1 MGNGI
6 SNTAEDLIN
15 AAIGGTPQD
24 VGMEDLFSFEAGVSK
39 PMSVST
45 DAQFAS
51 ITHVTANVGQAKH
64 QPDGTLRPGTPY
76 LRLRFEDTDGDY
88 AFGMVMANRDDKGKL
103 ADYRW
108 PILYEAM
115 GFNPELPVQWKP
127 VKRENSDTLSVVFS
141 QGTKTDVSLVG
152 VPVGIVVESG
162 NEGYEDRTQ
171 VNRILS
177 ANRVAAASGL
187 DA

>member
-1 MGNGI
+1 MGL
-6 SNTAEDLIN
+6 STKAEELIQS
-15 AAIGGTPQD
+15 AIGSTPD
-24 VGMEDLFSFEAGVSK
+24 DIGMEDLFSFEAGVSK

-45 DAQFAS
+45 DAQFAA
-51 ITHVTANVGQAKH
+51 ITHVTANVGQAKR
-64 QPDGTLRPGTPY
+64 QPDGTMKAAPPY

-88 AFGMVMANRDDKGKL
+88 AFGMVMANRDEKGKL

-115 GFNPELPVQWKP
+115 GFDPEKPVQWKP
-127 VKRENSDTLSVVFS
+127 VKREGSDTLSVMFS
-141 QGTKTDVSLVG
+141 QGSKTDVTLVG
-152 VPVGIVVESG
+152 IPVGIVVESG

-177 ANRVAAASGL
+177 ATRVAAAGTL

>member
-1 MGNGI
+1 MTL
-6 SNTAEDLIN
+6 SKKATDQIN
-15 AAIGGTPQD
+15 AAINGTPDD
-24 VGMEDLFSFEAGVSK
+24 VGMEGLFSFEAGVAK
-39 PMSVST
+39 PMSVAT
-45 DAQFAS
+45 DAQFAN
-51 ITHVTANVGQAKH
+51 ITHVTANVGQPKRQA
-64 QPDGTLRPGTPY
+64 DGSMKAGTPY
-76 LRLRFEDTDGDY
+76 LRLRFEDTEGDF
-88 AFGMVMANRDDKGKL
+88 AFGMVMANRDEKGKL

-115 GFNPELPVQWKP
+115 GLDPEQPVQWKP
-127 VKRENSDTLSVVFS
+127 IKREGSDTLSVVFS

-152 VPVGIVVESG
+152 VGVGIVVEPG

-177 ANRVAAASGL
+177 ATRVTAPSGL